1 MKMVKPAEGFR
12 SVWRRL
18 SARGVVDAID
28 GAEYNRVW
36 RQWLEAN
43 APAEMEEYI
52 RADKQRQLE
61 IAAELA
67 RLAKEDRPNASA

>member
-1 MKMVKPAEGFR
+1 MKPAEGFR
-12 SVWRRL
+12 SLWRRL
-18 SARGVVDAID
+18 ARAGQVDEID

-43 APAEMEEYI
+43 APSEMEAYI
-52 RADKQRQLE
+52 RADQQLQLE

>member
-1 MKMVKPAEGFR
+1 MKPAEGFR

-18 SARGVVDAID
+18 ARAGQVDEID

-43 APAEMEEYI
+43 APAEMEAYI
-52 RADKQRQLE
+52 IEDGKRQAE

-67 RLAKEDRPNASA
+67 RLANEDRPNASA

>member
-1 MKMVKPAEGFR
+1 MKPAEGFR

-18 SARGVVDAID
+18 SARGVVDAMD

-52 RADKQRQLE
+52 CADVKRQAE
-61 IAAELA
+61 IAEELA
-67 RLAKEDRPNASA
+67 RLEKEDRPNASA